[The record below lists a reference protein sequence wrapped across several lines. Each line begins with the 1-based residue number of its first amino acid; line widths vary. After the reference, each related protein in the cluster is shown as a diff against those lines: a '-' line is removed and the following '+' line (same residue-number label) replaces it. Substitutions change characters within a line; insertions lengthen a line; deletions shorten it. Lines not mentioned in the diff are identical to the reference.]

1 VTEDFFDRLEAE
13 LGTLARQGAHL
24 DRGRGG
30 IRHGLS
36 TLIRR
41 SAVIV
46 LLAVAFLTA
55 SLAGESPTSAGGH
68 VPAARIPAVR
78 GR

>member
-1 VTEDFFDRLEAE
+1 VTDDFFDRLEAE
-13 LGTLARQGAHL
+13 LGSLARQGAHL
-24 DRGRGG
+24 DRAPAG
-30 IRHGLS
+30 IRHRLP

-46 LLAVAFLTA
+46 LLAVAFLAA

-68 VPAARIPAVR
+68 VLVAQAPAVR